1 MPVENDAHVALVGL
15 SGTGKSTVA
24 PLLASRFGIHHVDV
38 DEQVEARCGTDVA
51 TMFAARGEAVFRRA
65 EHDALIDALGGDR
78 SVIATGGGIVVD
90 PRNRD
95 LLRARSV
102 VVWLR
107 ADVAEIV
114 DRLDRSS
121 VRRPLLAED
130 AGSSLRRLAE
140 AREPLYR
147 ELADVVVD
155 VTDRGPQQVVDQIV
169 DALRSLAATGTT

>member
-51 TMFAARGEAVFRRA
+51 TVFAARGE
-65 EHDALIDALGGDR
+65 ALIDALGGDR